1 MQHYNDSEFNVFDDR
16 TVGALIV
23 MSSGSTVSFFVDV
36 LADPCPSVVWSFNG
50 TVLGSSNDTITYNN
64 PCREGASKS
73 LIWTYTLN
81 VVLTSDTSGQYL
93 ASFTNVAGTTFL
105 PMAYFTIPGMLTCMK
120 HRLLKIIIIIMLFC
134 L

>member
-1 MQHYNDSEFNVFDDR
+1 MQRYNNSEFNIFDDR
-16 TVGALIV
+16 NVGALIV
-23 MSSGSTVSFFVDV
+23 MSSGSAVSLSVDV

-50 TVLGSSNDTITYNN
+50 TALGPSNDTITYNN
-64 PCREGASKS
+64 PCIEGTSTS
-73 LIWTYTLN
+73 LIWTYNLN

-105 PMAYFTIPGMLTCMK
+105 PRAYFTIPGMLTCMK
-120 HRLLKIIIIIMLFC
+120 HQLLKIIIIIMLFY